1 MPKLDKSKKYFFL
14 QLLKKNLVA
23 AMVPRPSSYDED
35 FDFVTSTAI
44 FIAVSIN
51 V

>member
-1 MPKLDKSKKYFFL
+1 MRKLDKSKKYFFL
-14 QLLKKNLVA
+14 QLLKKILVA
-23 AMVPRPSSYDED
+23 AMMPRPSSYDE
-35 FDFVTSTAI
+35 DFVTSTAI